1 MTISLL
7 TTKLYIPQTSQN
19 LVPRPRLFE
28 KLNNVASAKLI
39 LVAAPAGF
47 GKSTLMS
54 EWATII
60 DKPITWLS
68 LDENDNNLR
77 RFLFYLVAAIQKIDS
92 SIGEAI
98 LPSLEVTDNPP
109 VEQLLSTLINEI
121 AISENEFLIVLD
133 DYHLITLQI
142 IHDGLVFFLDHLPPN
157 AHLVISGR
165 IAPPIS
171 LSRYRARGQMIEIR
185 PNDLRFTESEVK
197 IFLNDLKGLD
207 LLPEQIKA
215 LLSRTEGWI
224 TGLQLAA
231 ISMQGRDD
239 IHEFVSAFSGSHHY
253 IIDYL
258 VDEVMSRQSDEIQ
271 DFLCQTSIFN
281 RFNAALCEAV
291 LGISNSKEILQHL
304 IEANLFLIPLQL
316 IFVKEK

>member
-54 EWATII
+54 EWATNI

-121 AISENEFLIVLD
+121 
-133 DYHLITLQI
+133 
-142 IHDGLVFFLDHLPPN
+142 
-157 AHLVISGR
+157 
-165 IAPPIS
+165 
-171 LSRYRARGQMIEIR
+171 
-185 PNDLRFTESEVK
+185 
-197 IFLNDLKGLD
+197 
-207 LLPEQIKA
+207 
-215 LLSRTEGWI
+215 
-224 TGLQLAA
+224 
-231 ISMQGRDD
+231 
-239 IHEFVSAFSGSHHY
+239 
-253 IIDYL
+253 
-258 VDEVMSRQSDEIQ
+258 
-271 DFLCQTSIFN
+271 
-281 RFNAALCEAV
+281 
-291 LGISNSKEILQHL
+291 
-304 IEANLFLIPLQL
+304 
-316 IFVKEK
+316 